1 MRPHLIRFRAAVLAA
16 ATLMA
21 CDNAGEERVLSIS
34 ATGVVN
40 AFVYLDG
47 NGNRQFNAG
56 EAGLAGVQVG
66 LIARGTT
73 DTIAR
78 TQTSPQGAVRF
89 AGIPVGHYV
98 VTVDTT
104 SFGDSIGV
112 TRIDSTAFQVLPA
125 DSAAVLI
132 TVSFPQVTT
141 AQLRAL
147 PLGEKVFVQGLVLVS
162 NGVFGDSTIHLRD
175 STGSLRLGI
184 APSAFAPAGDSA
196 RFVGVRAARAGQPI
210 LGSASEVALLDVN
223 RPTSPSDT
231 VTNAVARVAGGGAF
245 AYDAALISVLN
256 DSIVDTL
263 TLTAAPDSGD
273 FRIRVF
279 DGSDTL
285 VVLLD
290 QPGGSFG
297 TLGTYAPGL
306 VITELR
312 GLLVPTGSGTW
323 RLKPRSPNDLRCG
336 ASAC

>member
-1 MRPHLIRFRAAVLAA
+1 MRPHRFRFRAAVLAA
-16 ATLMA
+16 ATLVA

-40 AFVYLDG
+40 AFVYMDA
-47 NGNRQFNAG
+47 NGNRQFNTG
-56 EAGLAGVQVG
+56 EPGLAGVQVG

-73 DTIAR
+73 DTVAR
-78 TQTSPQGAVRF
+78 TQTNPQGTVRF
-89 AGIPVGHYV
+89 AAIPVGHYV
-98 VTVDTT
+98 VAVDTT
-104 SFGDSIGV
+104 SFGDSVGV
-112 TRIDSTAFQVLPA
+112 TQIDSTGFQVLPA
-125 DSAAVLI
+125 DSAAVLV

-147 PLGEKVFVQGLVLVS
+147 PLGEKVFIQGLVLVS
-162 NGVFGDSTIHLRD
+162 NGVFGDSTVHLRD
-175 STGSLRLGI
+175 TTGSLRLTGI
-184 APSAFAPAGDSA
+184 SGVALAGDSA
-196 RFVGVRAARAGQPI
+196 RFLGVRAARAGQPV
-210 LGSASEVALLDVN
+210 LNSPSLVALLGVSS
-223 RPTSPSDT
+223 PTPPSDT

-297 TLGTYAPGL
+297 TLGAYAPGL